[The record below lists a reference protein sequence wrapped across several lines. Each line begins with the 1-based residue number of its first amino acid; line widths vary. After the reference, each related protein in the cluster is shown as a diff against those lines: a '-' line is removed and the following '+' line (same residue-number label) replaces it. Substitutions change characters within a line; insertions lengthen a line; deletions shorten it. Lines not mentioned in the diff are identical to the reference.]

1 MSATRAGH
9 FFRKRRRNSS
19 TLIFASFTA
28 LSLLASE
35 PESFPQSGKCSSHA
49 DSCSSSS
56 SSSSSSDSSTN
67 STSQGWVEEE
77 EEEEED
83 EAEEELAGGGMATLG
98 TRGAHGGRPGK
109 AEQKMSSQGE
119 A

>member
-67 STSQGWVEEE
+67 STSQGWVEED
-77 EEEEED
+77 EEEED
-83 EAEEELAGGGMATLG
+83 EAEELAGGGMATLG